1 MPQKARVDFHH
12 HCTLIISATVQNP
25 GWFARARRALAAR
38 EEGDHPS
45 TMEVNG
51 ATFPP
56 RVSLRFTACSDPFRQ
71 VRCRTAKA
79 LPCGVFNSSNHSIM
93 DIQIAT
99 LCDFA
104 ADYNGKL
111 VISGT
116 FDTLAARAVPVVHP
130 SCALAMRFCFTPE
143 DAGRH
148 KLSIN
153 IINEDGEP
161 LDPNNM
167 PIEPE
172 FEVALPKNV
181 PFLTRNIVMNLQ
193 GLRFPESGI
202 YSIDIGCDGE
212 ILVRLPLRIVQV
224 TQGPN
229 GEQQMS

>member
-1 MPQKARVDFHH
+1 
-12 HCTLIISATVQNP
+12 
-25 GWFARARRALAAR
+25 
-38 EEGDHPS
+38 
-45 TMEVNG
+45 
-51 ATFPP
+51 
-56 RVSLRFTACSDPFRQ
+56 
-71 VRCRTAKA
+71 
-79 LPCGVFNSSNHSIM
+79 M

-153 IINEDGEP
+153 IINEDGES

-193 GLRFPESGI
+193 GLRFEEDGI

-212 ILVRLPLRIVQV
+212 ILVRLPLRIVLV

-229 GEQQMS
+229 GETQMA

>member
-1 MPQKARVDFHH
+1 
-12 HCTLIISATVQNP
+12 
-25 GWFARARRALAAR
+25 
-38 EEGDHPS
+38 
-45 TMEVNG
+45 
-51 ATFPP
+51 
-56 RVSLRFTACSDPFRQ
+56 
-71 VRCRTAKA
+71 
-79 LPCGVFNSSNHSIM
+79 M

-99 LCDFA
+99 LCDSA
-104 ADYNGKL
+104 NDYNGKL

-130 SCALAMRFCFTPE
+130 SCALSLRFCFTQE

-161 LDPNNM
+161 LDPKNM

-172 FEVALPKNV
+172 FEVQLPNNV
-181 PFLTRNIVMNLQ
+181 PFLTRNMVMNLQ
-193 GLRFPESGI
+193 GLKFPETGI

-212 ILVRLPLRIVQV
+212 LLVRLPLRVVKV

-229 GEQQMS
+229 GETQMA

>member
-1 MPQKARVDFHH
+1 MQQMHTGGRAFRG
-12 HCTLIISATVQNP
+12 NP
-25 GWFARARRALAAR
+25 RRRALFALYGAAGSLQTSAPAGR
-38 EEGDHPS
+38 ERHGILILKSIP
-45 TMEVNG
+45 T
-51 ATFPP
+51 
-56 RVSLRFTACSDPFRQ
+56 
-71 VRCRTAKA
+71 
-79 LPCGVFNSSNHSIM
+79 SIM

-130 SCALAMRFCFTPE
+130 ACALAMRFCFTPE

-153 IINEDGEP
+153 IINEDGES

-229 GEQQMS
+229 GETQMA

>member
-1 MPQKARVDFHH
+1 
-12 HCTLIISATVQNP
+12 
-25 GWFARARRALAAR
+25 
-38 EEGDHPS
+38 
-45 TMEVNG
+45 
-51 ATFPP
+51 
-56 RVSLRFTACSDPFRQ
+56 
-71 VRCRTAKA
+71 
-79 LPCGVFNSSNHSIM
+79 M

-130 SCALAMRFCFTPE
+130 SCALALRFCFTPE
-143 DAGRH
+143 DVGRH

-153 IINEDGEP
+153 IINEDGDS

-172 FEVALPKNV
+172 FEVQLPKNV

-193 GLRFPESGI
+193 GLRFPEAGI

-212 ILVRLPLRIVQV
+212 VLVRLPLRVILVS
-224 TQGPN
+224 QGAN
-229 GEQQMS
+229 GEAQLA

>member
-1 MPQKARVDFHH
+1 M
-12 HCTLIISATVQNP
+12 
-25 GWFARARRALAAR
+25 
-38 EEGDHPS
+38 
-45 TMEVNG
+45 
-51 ATFPP
+51 
-56 RVSLRFTACSDPFRQ
+56 
-71 VRCRTAKA
+71 
-79 LPCGVFNSSNHSIM
+79 PCGVVTICPTPDSSVIWALPGGSECSRTDPPDASQVYGATIHLPDSNM

-104 ADYNGKL
+104 SDYNGKL

-130 SCALAMRFCFTPE
+130 SCALALRFCFTPE

-153 IINEDGEP
+153 IIDEDGEP

-172 FEVALPKNV
+172 FEVQLPNNV
-181 PFLTRNIVMNLQ
+181 PFLTRNMVMNLQ
-193 GLRFPESGI
+193 GLKFPKTGI

-212 ILVRLPLRIVQV
+212 ILVRLPLRVVKV

-229 GEQQMS
+229 GETQMA

>member
-1 MPQKARVDFHH
+1 
-12 HCTLIISATVQNP
+12 
-25 GWFARARRALAAR
+25 
-38 EEGDHPS
+38 
-45 TMEVNG
+45 
-51 ATFPP
+51 
-56 RVSLRFTACSDPFRQ
+56 
-71 VRCRTAKA
+71 
-79 LPCGVFNSSNHSIM
+79 M

-104 ADYNGKL
+104 SDYNGKL

-130 SCALAMRFCFTPE
+130 SCALALRFCFTQE

-161 LDPNNM
+161 LDPKNM

-172 FEVALPKNV
+172 FEVKLPENV
-181 PFLTRNIVMNLQ
+181 PFLTRNMVMNLQ
-193 GLRFPESGI
+193 GLKFPDTGI

-212 ILVRLPLRIVQV
+212 ILVRLPLRVV
-224 TQGPN
+224 KVSQGPN
-229 GEQQMS
+229 GENQMA

>member
-1 MPQKARVDFHH
+1 
-12 HCTLIISATVQNP
+12 
-25 GWFARARRALAAR
+25 
-38 EEGDHPS
+38 
-45 TMEVNG
+45 
-51 ATFPP
+51 
-56 RVSLRFTACSDPFRQ
+56 
-71 VRCRTAKA
+71 
-79 LPCGVFNSSNHSIM
+79 M

-130 SCALAMRFCFTPE
+130 QCALAIRFCFMPE
-143 DAGRH
+143 DSGRQ

-153 IINEDGEP
+153 IINEDGVS

-172 FEVALPKNV
+172 FDVQVPKNV
-181 PFLTRNIVMNLQ
+181 PFLTRNLVMNLQ
-193 GLRFPESGI
+193 GLRFETDGI

-212 ILVRLPLRIVQV
+212 VLMRLPVRILIVN
-224 TQGPN
+224 QGPN
-229 GEQQMS
+229 